1 MATRTRDKQP
11 PRVPFST
18 KRRPN
23 PCPAA
28 VTIWVLTWGT
38 KYVPRREPARD
49 TTKQLT
55 RLHVFPRP
63 TRREAEAFPTPW
75 LRLPGALPLWS
86 KLELFSRMSAL
97 TPCPHFIGGEWITS
111 AGPSTPVYNPST
123 GDVIAECPAGGP
135 AEVNAAVGAA
145 QAAFPA
151 WRETPAVDRA
161 RVFFKYR
168 QLVEQNFDALCRC
181 VAREHG
187 KTYAEARGSA
197 FRGLENIEYAC
208 GVPSLLFGDTLEN
221 MARNVDCETLLQ
233 PLGVCVGIT
242 PFNFPAMVPL
252 WMYPL
257 AIACGNT
264 FVLKPSEKVPLTA
277 ILLGQLLE
285 QAGCP
290 KGVFNLVHG
299 GRAAVDALLT
309 HPQVRAISFVGSSP
323 VAKYI
328 YETGTR
334 NGKRVQ
340 ANGGAKNYLVIMP
353 DADIP
358 KTVEALS
365 TAAFGCAGERCMAGS
380 TAITVGAAAERLL
393 PSLVSAA
400 RAIKVGRTDLPDRQP
415 DMGAVITSQHRDR
428 VLSLVASGEKEG
440 AKVIADGRG
449 VTVPD
454 APRGF
459 YLGATIIDGVE
470 ANMTLAREEVF
481 GPVLNVMRMDDLDR
495 AIALTNASAFGNGA
509 AIFTNSG
516 GAAREFKHRVKAGMV
531 GINVGVPATMAMFP
545 FTGWDDSFY
554 GDLHIQG
561 REAVQFYT
569 QQKVVT
575 TRWFGGEVGD
585 VWRK

>member
-1 MATRTRDKQP
+1 MTT
-11 PRVPFST
+11 T
-18 KRRPN
+18 LL
-23 PCPAA
+23 PCPN
-28 VTIWVLTWGT
+28 
-38 KYVPRREPARD
+38 Y
-49 TTKQLT
+49 
-55 RLHVFPRP
+55 
-63 TRREAEAFPTPW
+63 
-75 LRLPGALPLWS
+75 
-86 KLELFSRMSAL
+86 
-97 TPCPHFIGGEWITS
+97 IGGEWLP
-111 AGPSTPVYNPST
+111 GKNGSTPIFNPST
-123 GDVIAECPAGGP
+123 GEVISECPAGG
-135 AEVNAAVGAA
+135 AEEVNAAVEAA
-145 QAAFPA
+145 AAAFPA

-161 RVFFKYR
+161 RLFFKYR
-168 QLVEQNFDALCRC
+168 QLVEQNFDAICRT
-181 VAREHG
+181 VSREHG
-187 KTYAEARGSA
+187 KTHVEARGSL

-208 GVPSLLFGDTLEN
+208 GVPSLLFGNTLEN

-277 ILLGQLLE
+277 IMLGQLLE

-290 KGVFNLVHG
+290 KGVFNIVHG
-299 GRAAVDALLT
+299 GRPAVDALLT
-309 HPQVRAISFVGSSP
+309 HPQVKAVSFVGSTP
-323 VAKYI
+323 IAKYI
-328 YETGTR
+328 YETGTKH
-334 NGKRVQ
+334 GKRVQ
-340 ANGGAKNYLVIMP
+340 ANGGAKNYIVIMP
-353 DADIP
+353 DADVP

-380 TAITVGAAAERLL
+380 TAITVGKAAERLL
-393 PSLVSAA
+393 PSLVDAA
-400 RAIKVGRTDLPDRQP
+400 KAIKVGRTDLTSAQP
-415 DMGAVITSQHRDR
+415 DMGPVITGQHRDR
-428 VLSLVASGEKEG
+428 VMSLVASGEKEG

-449 VTVPD
+449 VKVPD
-454 APRGF
+454 APKGF
-459 YLGATIIDGVE
+459 YLGATIVDGIE

-481 GPVLNVMRMDDLDR
+481 GPVLNVMRMDDLEK
-495 AIALTNASAFGNGA
+495 AIEQANRSSFGNGA
-509 AIFTNSG
+509 AIFTNNG
-516 GAAREFKHRVKAGMV
+516 AAAREFKHRVKAGMV

-585 VWRK
+585 VWKK